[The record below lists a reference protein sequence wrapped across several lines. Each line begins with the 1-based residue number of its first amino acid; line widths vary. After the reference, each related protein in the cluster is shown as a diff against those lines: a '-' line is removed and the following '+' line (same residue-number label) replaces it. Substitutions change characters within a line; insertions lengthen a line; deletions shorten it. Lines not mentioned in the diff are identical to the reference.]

1 MPCLS
6 FPRRDTRWGLCS
18 TQELRGVFSPAQGTE
33 IFSELSANASLKEG
47 GSPKMSLPGY
57 LALALQGRH
66 MAGSPTTLSGSPQ
79 PLSGYRHPLHSHAV
93 GPSHF
98 HQGNFG
104 E

>member
-79 PLSGYRHPLHSHAV
+79 PLSGYRHPLHPHAV
-93 GPSHF
+93 GPPHF
-98 HQGNFG
+98 YQGNFG